1 MPSVSLPPHLRL
13 DRSAFDTGMRTYPLT
28 RVIRTQL
35 HDAERIPQGPSIL
48 VGNHGPLAIDT
59 ALLVHALHRDFDRV
73 VRTLGDRMLFAHPI
87 GRLLAK
93 GFGGVEANPDNA
105 RQLLA
110 AGECV
115 LVYPGGARET
125 LRDTGHRYQLSWEGR
140 LGFAR
145 LALAAQV
152 PIIPVACIGSDDL
165 LMQVVDRETMR
176 ASWLGR
182 LTSSLVGDDY
192 IPPLYVPRLRPT
204 QFHYFFGEPI
214 LPSAPPEDAA
224 DASAVRSHQELARR
238 GLEALVE
245 HGREVRR
252 TRLHAQE

>member
-1 MPSVSLPPHLRL
+1 MDSVSLPHHLRL
-13 DRSAFDTGMRTYPLT
+13 DLTAFDAGMRAYPLA

-35 HDAERIPQGPSIL
+35 HHAERVPQGPSIL

-59 ALLVHALHRDFDRV
+59 GLLVHAMHRDLGRA
-73 VRTLGDRMLFAHPI
+73 VRTLGDRMLFSHRL
-87 GRLLAK
+87 GRMLVK
-93 GFGGVEANPDNA
+93 GFGGVEASPDNA

-125 LRDTGHRYQLSWEGR
+125 LRDTGHRYQLSWDGR
-140 LGFAR
+140 MGFAR

-152 PIIPVACIGSDDL
+152 PIIPVACIGNDDL
-165 LMQVVDRETMR
+165 LMQVVDRDTMR

-182 LTSSLVGDDY
+182 LTSTIIDPEY

-214 LPSAPPEDAA
+214 LPSISAAEASDAC
-224 DASAVRSHQELARR
+224 AVRGHQERTRIA
-238 GLEALVE
+238 LEALVE

-252 TRLHAQE
+252 ARMHAL